1 MIAHYEDTRSNTF
14 FSQLINLKQK
24 GLVTEHIENF
34 QRLNIKV
41 TDIPDEH
48 LIDVFIGTLKD
59 NIQHEVR
66 LWEPKSLEN
75 AFKVARNVE
84 SKNMAMAT
92 RRTYP
97 NIYRENNA
105 PSPKTPQP
113 TRLTPQ
119 QLEERKAKGLCFNC
133 DSKYSKGHKC
143 GEKKLFYIDCEEE
156 EEQEQEPSQDEN
168 IEAISSEELT
178 PTISCNA
185 LAGISTPQT
194 LKIEGYIKKKKVIVL
209 IDSGSTHNF
218 IHYKLAKDL
227 NCFVYPAPKF
237 QVMIADGGTINC
249 SGKCNKINLTMG
261 EYVMNSPMIAIPMG
275 GADVVLGIQWLQSLG
290 TVAFNFQEHFMKF
303 SLEGKEIELRGIT
316 GKPGKVI
323 ISNNMTKL
331 LKNGHQG
338 IIAQLCSLDVQTSK
352 PSIPQDLQRI
362 IDKHSKIDH
371 DSLKYF
377 LEQRLSL
384 EEQQKWVIKILGYD
398 FEIVYK
404 KGKQNVVADALS
416 RKDEDVEAF
425 LCAIS
430 IIQLDWIIEA
440 RDEWKNDEKVWTL
453 IQRLQ
458 QDSSA
463 SDTFTWKN
471 DSLWY
476 KDRLYLCKNSQ
487 LKQKVLLELHTSP
500 VGRHLGYLKTYHRVK
515 KDFFWDGL
523 RTNVQR
529 FVVECVVCQQNKV
542 ETIKTLGLLQPL
554 SIPSQRW
561 EEVSMDFITGLPKSK
576 GKSVIMVIVDRLTK
590 YAHFCALSHPFK
602 ASTVATTFMEIV
614 QKLHGSPKIIVS
626 DRDPIFT
633 GHFWT

>member
-1 MIAHYEDTRSNTF
+1 MEEMIAHYEDTRRNTF

-24 GLVTEHIENF
+24 GSVIEHIENF

-92 RRTYP
+92 RRTNP

-105 PSPKTPQP
+105 PSSKTPQP

-133 DSKYSKGHKC
+133 DNKYSKGHKC
-143 GEKKLFYIDCEEE
+143 GENKLFYIDCEEE

-168 IEAISSEELT
+168 VEAISSEELT

-218 IHYKLAKDL
+218 IHYKLAKAL
-227 NCFVYPAPKF
+227 NCFVYPAPEF

-290 TVAFNFQEHFMKF
+290 TVDFNFQELFMKF
-303 SLEGKEIELRGIT
+303 HWKE
-316 GKPGKVI
+316 K
-323 ISNNMTKL
+323 KL
-331 LKNGHQG
+331 
-338 IIAQLCSLDVQTSK
+338 S
-352 PSIPQDLQRI
+352 
-362 IDKHSKIDH
+362 
-371 DSLKYF
+371 
-377 LEQRLSL
+377 
-384 EEQQKWVIKILGYD
+384 
-398 FEIVYK
+398 
-404 KGKQNVVADALS
+404 
-416 RKDEDVEAF
+416 
-425 LCAIS
+425 
-430 IIQLDWIIEA
+430 
-440 RDEWKNDEKVWTL
+440 
-453 IQRLQ
+453 
-458 QDSSA
+458 
-463 SDTFTWKN
+463 
-471 DSLWY
+471 
-476 KDRLYLCKNSQ
+476 
-487 LKQKVLLELHTSP
+487 
-500 VGRHLGYLKTYHRVK
+500 
-515 KDFFWDGL
+515 
-523 RTNVQR
+523 
-529 FVVECVVCQQNKV
+529 
-542 ETIKTLGLLQPL
+542 
-554 SIPSQRW
+554 
-561 EEVSMDFITGLPKSK
+561 
-576 GKSVIMVIVDRLTK
+576 
-590 YAHFCALSHPFK
+590 
-602 ASTVATTFMEIV
+602 
-614 QKLHGSPKIIVS
+614 
-626 DRDPIFT
+626 
-633 GHFWT
+633 